1 MNLIGIPPRPNP
13 IPKTFI
19 LKPHILKS
27 KRHTPSLKRSTLKD
41 NWKMIQAQPRHPSLT
56 NYWKLILPICR
67 KQESVQPSLQSNF
80 SRIWLSKSNPL
91 QWQINETLFGN
102 KIWKLRI
109 AAVKELD
116 PNRSEGNL
124 TTLKSPPTH
133 HGTLHQLFKP
143 QSSSHKNLMSWC
155 KLGP

>member
-80 SRIWLSKSNPL
+80 SRIWPSKSTPL
-91 QWQINETLFGN
+91 QWQINETLFRN
-102 KIWKLRI
+102 EIWKL
-109 AAVKELD
+109 
-116 PNRSEGNL
+116 PHSSSEGIRPQSFGREPNHIKI
-124 TTLKSPPTH
+124 TTHTPWDTY
-133 HGTLHQLFKP
+133 QLFKP
-143 QSSSHKNLMSWC
+143 QSSSYKNLLSRC
-155 KLGP
+155 QLGP